1 MQLNIKT
8 KISII
13 KKIIKFNFINL
24 IRKLLRFINNY
35 FIYLSNNNPLTN
47 KPQMTKSYYLNLAD
61 DASKKI
67 YKEVDIFEAKSNY
80 KIDQN
85 WIDELALATQVV
97 NKDSEICYAHGRILY
112 SSLRKRIIQLNKEKN
127 VCIFETGTARGFSSL
142 CMAKAIHDSNIS
154 GKIITLDQLP
164 HGQLIYWNNIFDHTK
179 GKISRKKLLEN
190 WKFLSEQ
197 YIIFLTGDS
206 RVLGNSLNFN
216 RVHFAFLD
224 GAHGYEDVMFE
235 FSKIRDKQHSG
246 DVIVYD
252 DYNKNQFPGLVKA
265 VDEICSRNSYKRI
278 DINDDSERAYVI
290 AIKK

>member
-1 MQLNIKT
+1 MQLNTKT

-224 GAHGYEDVMFE
+224 GCHTYEDVFFE
-235 FSKIRDKQHSG
+235 FN
-246 DVIVYD
+246 VIQKHQETDDIIIFD
-252 DYNKNQFPGLVKA
+252 DYTNNYYNQVVKA
-265 VDEICSRNSYKRI
+265 VDEICDKFMYDKQL
-278 DINDDSERAYVI
+278 
-290 AIKK
+290 IKLNEQRCLLVATKK